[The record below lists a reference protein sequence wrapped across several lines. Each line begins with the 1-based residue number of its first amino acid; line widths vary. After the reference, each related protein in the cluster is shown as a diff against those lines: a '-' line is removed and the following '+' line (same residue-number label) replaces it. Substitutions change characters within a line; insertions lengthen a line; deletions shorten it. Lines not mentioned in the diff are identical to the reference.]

1 MTLSSWDENDPLY
14 TPRSLPF
21 HANAMLLSDRDNYVM
36 SAATRRRR
44 RVAKRCGTT
53 AVAHKKVC
61 KLHPG
66 STVTRSGHRF
76 KITAIRRNP
85 KTNKRVYK
93 MRRVGAA
100 VHKRVVH
107 RRRPVVHRRRP
118 VVHRRR
124 PVVHRRKAVVHRGT
138 TAVSHKRVC
147 KLHAGSVVVR
157 GGLKYKITSIRRHP
171 VTGKRMYRMKR
182 F

>member
-107 RRRPVVHRRRP
+107 RRRPVVHRR
-118 VVHRRR
+118 
-124 PVVHRRKAVVHRGT
+124 KAVVHRGT